1 MTNELERALD
11 KSDALSNAI
20 ACRLGHGDHGRE
32 GFATEIA
39 VLEELEAERYQHI
52 VAGLATA
59 NANLT
64 DRLKEWRP
72 RPEILWLLR
81 SRQEPLTARC
91 SGSEPMRA
99 WPHGWL
105 LNRPK
110 TKDSLL
116 SRRRWDVQGPSGS
129 HLLREPL
136 LGQTLRQQGQKG
148 RISSSEEET
157 RLCSEVGPEGKKAT
171 RR

>member
-1 MTNELERALD
+1 MAGQARRSLYTL
-11 KSDALSNAI
+11 
-20 ACRLGHGDHGRE
+20 CRIPDRLPHL
-32 GFATEIA
+32 
-39 VLEELEAERYQHI
+39 VEAEK
-52 VAGLATA
+52 AG
-59 NANLT
+59 
-64 DRLKEWRP
+64 EV
-72 RPEILWLLR
+72 
-81 SRQEPLTARC
+81 LTARC

-157 RLCSEVGPEGKKAT
+157 RLCSEAGPEGKKAT